1 MQDVVIVAATRTA
14 VGSFQGSLAN
24 IPAVDLGAAVIRQL
38 LAQTGLDGAQ
48 VDEVIMGQVLTAGA
62 GQNPARQAAI
72 KAGLPHAVPAL
83 TLNKV
88 CGSGLKALHL
98 GAQAIRCGDAEV
110 IIAGGQENMSLA
122 NYVLPGA
129 RTGLRMGHSQIVDT
143 MISDGLWDA
152 FNDYHM
158 GITAE
163 NLVEKY
169 AISREAQD
177 AFAAASQQKAV
188 AAIEGGRFVDEI
200 TPILIPQRK
209 GDPVA
214 FATDEQPRAGTTA
227 ESLGKLK
234 PAFKKDGTVTAG
246 NASSLND
253 GAAAVLLMSAAKAR
267 ALGLPVLAKIA
278 AYANAGVDPAIMGI
292 GPVSA
297 TRRCLDKAGW
307 SLEQL
312 DLIEANEAFA
322 AQALSV
328 GKELGWDA
336 SKVNVNG
343 GAIALGHP
351 IGASGCRV
359 LVTLLHEMLKRDAK
373 KVWRLC
379 ASVAARAWHW
389 PSNANLPRTTAD
401 PRTHDI
407 RRLAGNTPGAPH
419 GAPGSFCGP
428 ADAGQGPLAAAYP
441 SATFNSCG
449 WRAPFSTPSYSP
461 THG

>member
-1 MQDVVIVAATRTA
+1 MQEVVIVAATRTA
-14 VGSFQGSLAN
+14 IGSFQGSLAN
-24 IPAVDLGAAVIRQL
+24 VSAVDLGAAVIRQL
-38 LAQTGLDGAQ
+38 LAQTGLDPAQ

-72 KAGLPHAVPAL
+72 KAGLPFAVPAM

-122 NYVLPGA
+122 NYVMPGA
-129 RTGLRMGHSQIVDT
+129 RNGLRMGNGQIVDT

-163 NLVEKY
+163 NLAEKY
-169 AISREAQD
+169 SLTREQQD

-188 AAIEGGRFVDEI
+188 AAIEAGRFVDEI

-209 GDPVA
+209 GDPLS

-234 PAFKKDGTVTAG
+234 PAFKKDGSVTAG

-253 GAAAVLLMSAAKAR
+253 GAAAVILMSAEKAK

-307 SLEQL
+307 NIDQLEL
-312 DLIEANEAFA
+312 VEANEAFA
-322 AQALSV
+322 AQSLAVAKDL
-328 GKELGWDA
+328 EWDLN
-336 SKVNVNG
+336 KVNVNG

-373 KVWRLC
+373 KGLATLC
-379 ASVAARAWHW
+379 
-389 PSNANLPRTTAD
+389 
-401 PRTHDI
+401 I
-407 RRLAGNTPGAPH
+407 GG
-419 GAPGSFCGP
+419 
-428 ADAGQGPLAAAYP
+428 GQGVALALE
-441 SATFNSCG
+441 
-449 WRAPFSTPSYSP
+449 RV
-461 THG
+461 